1 MALSSQMDY
10 TVYMVFLHELLYSV
24 EVADVCLNERVVRL
38 ILNVLEVSQIAGISQ
53 LVEVDDVVFG
63 ILVDKKSDY
72 VAANKSGTAS
82 NEYVAC
88 IHKIGMFGCGFGEL
102 CDVPGRSSRLMN
114 LVEIFAIVK
123 KPVGVFQPWVVAVFF

>member
-1 MALSSQMDY
+1 MDNA
-10 TVYMVFLHELLYSV
+10 VYVVLLKQVAYGVKITDVGFNESIVGLVFNV
-24 EVADVCLNERVVRL
+24 FEVG
-38 ILNVLEVSQIAGISQ
+38 QIAGISQ

-102 CDVPGRSSRLMN
+102 CDVPGRSSRPMN